1 MQRSKSD
8 RCLHLPEQRLN
19 ILNVSE
25 SNKLRSIS
33 HRLTQSSVTAALIL
47 LFILLGINRGWATPT
62 DPLDNII
69 KLSPN
74 AKVYLVTVG
83 PGSLVWERFGHNG
96 IWIQDPALGF
106 DMVFHWGLFDFQSEN
121 FWPKFLQ
128 GYMDYSIGSIDS
140 RQFFQ
145 FYAESKRGVQIQE
158 LNFSA
163 DQKNRL
169 TGLLI
174 KNDTEGQ
181 RIYRYNYYLDNCS
194 TRARDILDQ
203 VLGGLISNATTGK
216 GSGKSFRSNTQRLL
230 QKIPGA
236 YLGVQLA
243 LGAPADREISIWQ
256 DMFTPM
262 SLRRHLNKINFSDGS
277 PIVLSDKL
285 VYAASS
291 NKEPTQVTSYL
302 FFYLPISASLALL
315 FASLGYVS
323 AAGKKWARVLLALGG
338 SLWSLISALVGTLL
352 LLIWGFTEHRY
363 GHWNANLL
371 QYNPLS
377 FFSAIFFIM
386 LMVQGQLPKKA
397 LLLLKIVTGLS
408 LLGLVFKFIPIFE
421 QGNGEAIAL
430 ALPVHLGLLW
440 GIYTAQTSLP
450 PLARPSK

>member
-1 MQRSKSD
+1 MS
-8 RCLHLPEQRLN
+8 
-19 ILNVSE
+19 ILFTVVGKTN
-25 SNKLRSIS
+25 
-33 HRLTQSSVTAALIL
+33 TWAA
-47 LFILLGINRGWATPT
+47 PT
-62 DPLDNII
+62 DPLESLVQ
-69 KLSPN
+69 LSPN
-74 AKVYLVTVG
+74 AKVHLVTVG
-83 PGSLVWERFGHNG
+83 PGQLVWERFGHNG
-96 IWIQDPALGF
+96 IWIQDPDLGF

-128 GYMDYSIGSIDS
+128 GYMDYSIGSVDS

-158 LNFSA
+158 LNFTA

-169 TGLLI
+169 TSLLI

-194 TRARDILDQ
+194 TRVRDILDQ
-203 VLGGLISNATTGK
+203 VLGGLIADETMNK
-216 GSGKSFRSNTQRLL
+216 GSGKSFRSNTRRLL

-243 LGAPADREISIWQ
+243 LGAPADRELSVWQ

-285 VYAASS
+285 VYATSLY
-291 NKEPTQVTSYL
+291 KEPAKVRSYL
-302 FFYLPISASLALL
+302 LFYLPISASLALF
-315 FASLGYVS
+315 FASLGYAS
-323 AAGKKWARVLLALGG
+323 AAGKKWAGIVLALGG
-338 SLWSLISALVGTLL
+338 GLWSLASALLGTLL
-352 LLIWGFTEHRY
+352 LLIWAFTEHRY

-377 FFSAIFFIM
+377 FVSMIFFFI
-386 LMVQGQLPKKA
+386 LLVKGRLSKKG
-397 LLLLKIVTGLS
+397 LLVLKVVTGLS
-408 LLGLVFKFIPIFE
+408 ILGLLIKLIPIFE

-430 ALPVHLGLLW
+430 ALPVHLGLMW
-440 GIYTAQTSLP
+440 GIYTAYFSEP
-450 PLARPSK
+450 EFERPSPLK

>member
-1 MQRSKSD
+1 M
-8 RCLHLPEQRLN
+8 
-19 ILNVSE
+19 
-25 SNKLRSIS
+25 
-33 HRLTQSSVTAALIL
+33 
-47 LFILLGINRGWATPT
+47 FIFAGINKSVAAP
-62 DPLDNII
+62 PNSLDHLI

-74 AKVYLVTVG
+74 ARVHLVTVG
-83 PGSLVWERFGHNG
+83 PGPLVWERFGHNG

-140 RQFFQ
+140 QHFFQ
-145 FYAESKRGVQIQE
+145 FYAESQRGVQIQE
-158 LNFSA
+158 LNFNS

-169 TGLLI
+169 TSLLI

-194 TRARDILDQ
+194 TRARDMLDQ
-203 VLGGLISNATTGK
+203 VLGGLISDATMDQ
-216 GSGKSFRSNTQRLL
+216 GSGKSFRSNTRRLL
-230 QKIPGA
+230 QNMPAA

-243 LGAPADREISIWQ
+243 LGAPADREISVWQ

-262 SLRRHLNKINFSDGS
+262 SLRRHLNKISYSDGS

-291 NKEPTQVTSYL
+291 TKEPPQAGSYL

-315 FASLGYVS
+315 FASLGYIS
-323 AAGKKWARVLLALGG
+323 AAGKKWARILLALGG
-338 SLWSLISALVGTLL
+338 SLWSLTSALVGSLL
-352 LLIWGFTEHRY
+352 LLIWAFTEHRY

-377 FFSAIFFIM
+377 FVLVIFFFI
-386 LMVQGQLPKKA
+386 LLVKGRLPNKT
-397 LLLLKIVTGLS
+397 LLLLKVVCGLS
-408 LLGLVFKFIPIFE
+408 TLGLFLKLIPIFE

-450 PLARPSK
+450 PLARPS